1 MVGLAWPLLAILA
14 GFVGGALAAHQLQM
28 RGLWATHLIVPDP
41 ARLWLFSSRPGL
53 TVRVKNS
60 AWSMVKACVLV
71 AASAR
76 DNHTA
81 CADPTR
87 LRTLERPPLSRTDST
102 ISMMLPC
109 WGGCWLCVR
118 WIEIPSTSSFSPPGA
133 RSGHLLE
140 EAEMGLESFHLE
152 GSRPSAAAETMAP
165 VAAACC
171 RRIRSSS
178 RIT

>member
-71 AASAR
+71 AASAWAIR
-76 DNHTA
+76 AAWTELLRLSNLEGPALA
-81 CADPTR
+81 CAVGQGV
-87 LRTLERPPLSRTDST
+87 L
-102 ISMMLPC
+102 
-109 WGGCWLCVR
+109 
-118 WIEIPSTSSFSPPGA
+118 
-133 RSGHLLE
+133 HL
-140 EAEMGLESFHLE
+140 
-152 GSRPSAAAETMAP
+152 AP
-165 VAAACC
+165 
-171 RRIRSSS
+171 
-178 RIT
+178 